1 MKKSYPRLTISST
14 HVLINEYES
23 YLCSNDHLSSIY
35 VSQQLAISQLT
46 GFFRELFFTINQMGL
61 GMNS

>member
-1 MKKSYPRLTISST
+1 MKKSSPRLTISLT

>member
-1 MKKSYPRLTISST
+1 MKKSSPRPTISST

-23 YLCSNDHLSSIY
+23 YICSNDHLSSIC
-35 VSQQLAISQLT
+35 VSQQLAISQST
-46 GFFRELFFTINQMGL
+46 GFFRELFFTINRMGL

>member
-1 MKKSYPRLTISST
+1 MKKSSPRLTISST

-35 VSQQLAISQLT
+35 VSQQFAISQLT